1 MFIELETLLDT
12 TAPYLKNTLIDA
24 LKTFDRI
31 ELPNYQDGYLDL
43 LMLADTI
50 ELSELIDN
58 IRLLTLNLQSD
69 ILKAHEVV
77 LIEDVTIQIQTIFI
91 NAILDIQ
98 EYDDIPTL
106 LKTASLDLN
115 PNEVLA
121 ELVSLVSHKD
131 ASELLADIYIVSD
144 AFIMSVKEFCNN
156 TPDSDI
162 NIDNNDNQKYIDA
175 FNKFTTIIDVGNLEI
190 VKLLNNAMDVG
201 YDFNVYLTIIGRDLE
216 DMSVIT
222 AAHEL
227 IGCAL
232 ISADGNG
239 NPIGIISK
247 NIDNYISDMD
257 KITKINIEI
266 TNIILKLQ
274 RN

>member
-1 MFIELETLLDT
+1 MQRIRD
-12 TAPYLKNTLIDA
+12 LK
-24 LKTFDRI
+24 
-31 ELPNYQDGYLDL
+31 Q
-43 LMLADTI
+43 
-50 ELSELIDN
+50 N
-58 IRLLTLNLQSD
+58 IILQQHITVFKS
-69 ILKAHEVV
+69 
-77 LIEDVTIQIQTIFI
+77 QW
-91 NAILDIQ
+91 N
-98 EYDDIPTL
+98 
-106 LKTASLDLN
+106 
-115 PNEVLA
+115 
-121 ELVSLVSHKD
+121 
-131 ASELLADIYIVSD
+131 
-144 AFIMSVKEFCNN
+144 
-156 TPDSDI
+156 
-162 NIDNNDNQKYIDA
+162 
-175 FNKFTTIIDVGNLEI
+175 
-190 VKLLNNAMDVG
+190 VG